1 VLSNNLANAPFFL
14 NMTKDHQL
22 CTRCVMDASAPDISF
37 DVSGICN
44 YCKTHEEKVS
54 LAPFSHPGSEEKLAA
69 IVKRTSARQRG
80 DYDSIVGLSGGVDSS
95 YVAYQAVRLGLKPL
109 AVHFDNGWNSELA
122 VKNIEQIVKR
132 LDIDL
137 LTFVIDWE
145 EFRDIQ
151 RSFFKAHVI
160 DIEMVTDHAIFAAM
174 YRIAHE
180 HGIRYIL
187 SGTNAHTESIMPPAW
202 QHFKFDLRN
211 LKAIHRRFGTIPIKR
226 YPTLSVWGMAWNHY
240 VWGVQTVSLLNF
252 LPYRKDVAMRTLRS
266 ELGWQYYG
274 GKHYESV
281 FTKFYQAH
289 ILPTKFGVD
298 KRRIHL
304 SDLIMNGELTRADAL
319 EELERPLYDAIA
331 LEQDTEYV
339 CKKLEFTREEFATY
353 LAAPPISHFNYPSHA
368 VLAQKLVAIHKR
380 KRYR

>member
-1 VLSNNLANAPFFL
+1 
-14 NMTKDHQL
+14 MTHRYQT
-22 CTRCVMDASAPDISF
+22 CTRCVMDTSDTEITF
-37 DVSGICN
+37 DAAGVCHH
-44 YCKTHEEKVS
+44 CKSHEEKV
-54 LAPFSHPGSEEKLAA
+54 AMTPAAQPGAEAKLAA
-69 IVKRTSARQRG
+69 LVEQLKDGRKG

-95 YVAYQAVRLGLKPL
+95 YVAYQAVKLGLKPL

-122 VKNIEQIVKR
+122 VKNIEQMVKR
-132 LDIDL
+132 LGLDL

-174 YRIAHE
+174 YRIARQ
-180 HGIRYIL
+180 HGIRTIL
-187 SGTNAHTESIMPPAW
+187 SGTNAATEAIMPVTW

-211 LKAIHRRFGTIPIKR
+211 LKAIHRRFGTMPIR
-226 YPTLSVWGMAWNHY
+226 RFPTLSVWGMAWHHY
-240 VWGVQTVSLLNF
+240 VTGLRSVSLLNYI
-252 LPYRKDVAMRTLRS
+252 PYRKDRAIETLQR

-289 ILPTKFGVD
+289 ILPTKFEVD

-304 SDLIMNGELTRADAL
+304 SDLIMNGEITREQAL
-319 EELERPLYDAIA
+319 AELAKPLYDPAV
-331 LEQDTEYV
+331 LEQDRDYV
-339 CKKLEFTREEFATY
+339 CKKLGFTQAEFDDY
-353 LAAPPISHFNYPSHA
+353 LAAPPVSHFAYPSYA
-368 VLAQKLVAIHKR
+368 KLAQTLTAIHK
-380 KRYR
+380 KRRYQ